1 MKTAVF
7 VLLAA
12 AAVVLFL
19 APAAEAQPAAAARA
33 DASTLTMQVI
43 MRTGP
48 FWHSDQLCRSVGPV
62 RDSSVYK
69 QSCPRLSLFASAA
82 VRQQS
87 ESGGCLATVAVRPV
101 GRMLLWQLPST

>member
-7 VLLAA
+7 ALLAA

-19 APAAEAQPAAAARA
+19 APAAEAQPRPAAPPAAAGG
-33 DASTLTMQVI
+33 DMTTLTMQVI

-48 FWHSDQLCRSVGPV
+48 FGQSDQLCLSVGPV
-62 RDSSVYK
+62 RDSSGF
-69 QSCPRLSLFASAA
+69 SHSPSRLPLFASAA

-87 ESGGCLATVAVRPV
+87 ESGGCPATVTVRPV
-101 GRMLLWQLPST
+101 GRMLL